1 MNQLTNPIRIG
12 ELHWDG
18 DYLYNA
24 DGDAV
29 RPDLDDFLGAS
40 DDPPM
45 ESIEI
50 SPRDG
55 EDELPI
61 PVNVNWDYFGAACE
75 EIGYDSNIESNKGI
89 YGLIS
94 KFSGRKR
101 LFRYNSRKRIL

>member
-1 MNQLTNPIRIG
+1 MTPQWNL
-12 ELHWDG
+12 
-18 DYLYNA
+18 
-24 DGDAV
+24 
-29 RPDLDDFLGAS
+29 S
-40 DDPPM
+40 
-45 ESIEI
+45 I

-94 KFSGRKR
+94 NSAEENDFFDITPGSRFYENESVQMLVGWCLAFKGGQLGHCLPFSGFIRT
-101 LFRYNSRKRIL
+101 